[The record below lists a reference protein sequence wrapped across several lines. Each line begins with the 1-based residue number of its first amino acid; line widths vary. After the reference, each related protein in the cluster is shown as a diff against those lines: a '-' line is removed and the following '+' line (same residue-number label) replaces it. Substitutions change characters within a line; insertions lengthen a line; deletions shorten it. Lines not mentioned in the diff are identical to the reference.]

1 MYLLHSLPA
10 IRLCLTHLAVKP
22 RRILGWY
29 FIFSSFF
36 RRFSD
41 VVYFFADVFI
51 SFYLSVIEVLF
62 GSSFFGSHLLSHAAI
77 HSSIY
82 LFIWSLCAAVRV
94 AILRY
99 YLHLHSLLRAELL
112 KCLCPTKIRFNGH
125 DLLRFLSFLK
135 IADKFSAK
143 TRISPFSSLVHR
155 RKKPPEFGWIFF
167 SRYEVVRFVY

>member
-1 MYLLHSLPA
+1 MDISFSLL
-10 IRLCLTHLAVKP
+10 
-22 RRILGWY
+22 
-29 FIFSSFF
+29 
-36 RRFSD
+36 FSD
-41 VVYFFADVFI
+41 VFQMSFI
-51 SFYLSVIEVLF
+51 FLLTYSSLFTCPSLKFSSVLL
-62 GSSFFGSHLLSHAAI
+62 FFGSHLLSHAAI

-99 YLHLHSLLRAELL
+99 YLHLHSLLLAELL

-143 TRISPFSSLVHR
+143 TRISPFTSLVHC
-155 RKKPPEFGWIFF
+155 RKRPSRFGWIFF
-167 SRYEVVRFVY
+167 NGMRLRDLYININL